1 MAEKETKKQTAMNPH
16 PKGKGREHVEHS
28 HDLKKTLSK
37 SPTVPR
43 HFAHSALGNR

>member
-28 HDLKKTLSK
+28 HDLKKALAK
-37 SPTVPR
+37 SPTVQKR
-43 HFAHSALGNR
+43 FSHSAMGNR